1 MKLSIGLSALLIQI
15 FSLLLLFF
23 GYLGIHH
30 FSNISIELIWF
41 LIVHA
46 LFSALLNYLFSFD
59 WWWSLIHFVFPLLVY
74 GFLQLHV
81 SPNVYLIL
89 FLLFSLVYWSIFKTR
104 VPYYP
109 SKASLIPH
117 LAKYFPEGQSIHFI
131 DVGSGLGGLLIKL
144 SKLKKNAYFYGIE
157 IAPLTWLLSYLRG
170 MFSGSNVKFQLGNLE
185 KLDLSAFDIVFCYLS
200 PAAMPLMWEK
210 MQLEMKKG
218 SILFSYE
225 FIIADATPDILIEIE
240 EDGSFLYGWCR

>member
-15 FSLLLLFF
+15 SSLLLLFF
-23 GYLGIHH
+23 GYLGIQH
-30 FSNISIELIWF
+30 FSNTSIELVWF
-41 LIVHA
+41 LLVHSV
-46 LFSALLNYLFSFD
+46 FSALLNYLFSFD
-59 WWWSLIHFVFPLLVY
+59 WWWSLIHLVFPLSVY

-89 FLLFSLVYWSIFKTR
+89 FILLSLVYWSIFKTR

-117 LAKYFPEGQSIHFI
+117 LLKYFPEGKNIHFI

-144 SKLKKNAYFYGIE
+144 SKLQNHSHFYGIE
-157 IAPLTWLLSYLRG
+157 IAPLTWFLSYLRG
-170 MFSGSNVKFQLGNLE
+170 TISGSNVKFQLGNLE

-210 MQLEMKKG
+210 MQHEMKPG

-225 FIIADATPDILIEIE
+225 FIIPEARPDILIEIE